1 MTTDNRTPSR
11 TLPEPFLAISLDGE
25 GAHPA
30 AGEKQLAAAAVEQ
43 LAAVQG
49 GVGTEGGQGERGQD
63 GDGEQAMAHGGSP

>member
-30 AGEKQLAAAAVEQ
+30 GGGGAASASGAKT
-43 LAAVQG
+43 G
-49 GVGTEGGQGERGQD
+49 SWPCGERGVIE
-63 GDGEQAMAHGGSP
+63 GPLTE